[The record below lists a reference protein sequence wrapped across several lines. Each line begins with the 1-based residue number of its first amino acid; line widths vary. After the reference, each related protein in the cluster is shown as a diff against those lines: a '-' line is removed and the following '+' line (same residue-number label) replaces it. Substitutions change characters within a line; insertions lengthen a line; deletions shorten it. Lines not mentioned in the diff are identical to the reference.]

1 MHTVEQSRI
10 KLIYTG
16 GTIGMV
22 KNDNGNYV
30 PFDLDNLMSYVPK
43 IKELGIALNL
53 VSFENPV
60 DSSQIQPAN
69 WIELVE
75 IIEEDYE
82 NYDGFVILHGTDTMA
97 YSASALGFLLQGID
111 KPVIFT
117 GSQLP
122 ISELRS
128 DARDNLITALQFAK
142 DGIIKEVAIAFN
154 NELLRGVR
162 SRKRN
167 AEDFDA
173 FESPNLEPLAVAGT
187 KITYAKN
194 IIIPQHKIRFLKKVN
209 EKVILLKLHPGFNE
223 EIYAKILDSSKVSGI
238 VLEAFGSG
246 TVPFKKGGDFAQ
258 SLLKFIQN
266 GHPVIAI
273 SQCPRG
279 TVEYGKYEAGNLLAR
294 IGVINGEDMTTEAA
308 LTKMMVALGNQSKTI
323 SAYLSVNQVGEK
335 V

>member
-1 MHTVEQSRI
+1 MRTVEQSRI

-30 PFDLDNLMSYVPK
+30 PFDLDNLMSHVPK

-53 VSFENPV
+53 VSFNKPV
-60 DSSQIQPAN
+60 DSSQIQPSH
-69 WIELVE
+69 WIDLVE
-75 IIEEDYE
+75 IIEKDYDH
-82 NYDGFVILHGTDTMA
+82 YDGFVILHGTDTMA

-142 DGIIKEVAIAFN
+142 DAIVKEVAIAFN

-173 FESPNLEPLAVAGT
+173 FESPNSEPLAVAGT
-187 KITYAKN
+187 RINYAKDVLK
-194 IIIPQHKIRFLKKVN
+194 PQRELQFFKTIN

-223 EIYAKILDSSKVSGI
+223 EIYLKVLDSSNVSGI
-238 VLEAFGSG
+238 VLEVFGSG
-246 TVPFKKGGDFAQ
+246 TVPFQESGHFVDQ
-258 SLLKFIQN
+258 LIKFIQR
-266 GHPVIAI
+266 GHPVIAV
-273 SQCPRG
+273 SQCPKG
-279 TVEYGKYEAGNLLAR
+279 TVEYGKYEAGNLLAK
-294 IGVINGEDMTTEAA
+294 IGVINGENMTSEAA
-308 LTKMMVALGNQSKTI
+308 LTKMMVGLGNQLKTI
-323 SAYLSVNQVGEK
+323 SSYLSANQVGEK
-335 V
+335 D